1 MSNFINALKTFTNT
15 QVGEKGH
22 AEKAW
27 SFDIDEKITQFFFQ
41 LVRCENHSDL
51 ERHLH
56 DILGKLTY
64 IMRTNPSQEAINRLT
79 IVYKLI
85 GQTRDIIA
93 GKGEQQL
100 TFMQIFT
107 WYQYVPELA
116 MNSIVHLVKRQN
128 SEHPYGSWKDI
139 KYLARYI
146 KDKTS
151 DSEHPLILHACRIM
165 CSQLNQDW
173 TEFTSQN
180 PEEKNNNVNISLAAR
195 WCPREPNY
203 KKKKNVKFGFIYQTM
218 ANIMFPE
225 FLAST
230 SPNDK
235 ETWKRAKTKCRIHL
249 KKRITAMNKFLDTPQ
264 IKQCHGEWSNIDF
277 NTLTTQ
283 TTRRQKRAFQN
294 LTKRGEARSE
304 AEDRK
309 QCAINY
315 TNHIEA
321 AKVDPTRHKVH
332 GKRCNVYELVKDALQ
347 HTYRTPQNQTDI
359 DTLNLQWEDNRKNNK
374 GLEKIPIVALVDTSG
389 SMEMDDCIPLNNA
402 IGLGIR
408 VSELTHPA
416 FRNMVM
422 SFDHTPQWISFE
434 DCADFHSKVWK
445 LKRAA
450 WGTSTRIY
458 LAFKMILDACIE
470 NKVPP
475 KEVEGMVLAIFSD
488 MQIDCGYINDCP
500 YGNDDLSLEIEKMYN
515 NHGYQAPH
523 LLFWNLRKTTGF
535 PVLSSKNNC
544 TALSGY
550 SSALLNVFCDKGIEA
565 LKEFTPRKM
574 LEDLLANPRY
584 AVMEEDII
592 THYN

>member
-22 AEKAW
+22 AENAW

-56 DILGKLTY
+56 DILGNLTY

-139 KYLARYI
+139 KYLAKYI

-173 TEFTSQN
+173 TEFTCQN

-203 KKKKNVKFGFIYQTM
+203 KKQAQFEKEQSQQTM

-347 HTYRTPQNQTDI
+347 HTCKTPQNQTDI

-389 SMEMDDCIPLNNA
+389 SMECDECIPLNNA

-408 VSELTHPA
+408 MSELTHPA

-458 LAFKMILDACIE
+458 LSFKMILDACIE

-475 KEVEGMVLAIFSD
+475 KEVEGMVLAILSD

-592 THYN
+592 THYH

>member
-1 MSNFINALKTFTNT
+1 
-15 QVGEKGH
+15 
-22 AEKAW
+22 
-27 SFDIDEKITQFFFQ
+27 
-41 LVRCENHSDL
+41 
-51 ERHLH
+51 
-56 DILGKLTY
+56 
-64 IMRTNPSQEAINRLT
+64 
-79 IVYKLI
+79 
-85 GQTRDIIA
+85 
-93 GKGEQQL
+93 
-100 TFMQIFT
+100 
-107 WYQYVPELA
+107 
-116 MNSIVHLVKRQN
+116 
-128 SEHPYGSWKDI
+128 
-139 KYLARYI
+139 
-146 KDKTS
+146 
-151 DSEHPLILHACRIM
+151 M

-173 TEFTSQN
+173 TEFTCQN

-347 HTYRTPQNQTDI
+347 HTCKTPQNQTDI

-389 SMEMDDCIPLNNA
+389 SMECDECIPLNNA

-408 VSELTHPA
+408 MSELTHPA

-475 KEVEGMVLAIFSD
+475 KEVEGMVLAILSD

-592 THYN
+592 THYH